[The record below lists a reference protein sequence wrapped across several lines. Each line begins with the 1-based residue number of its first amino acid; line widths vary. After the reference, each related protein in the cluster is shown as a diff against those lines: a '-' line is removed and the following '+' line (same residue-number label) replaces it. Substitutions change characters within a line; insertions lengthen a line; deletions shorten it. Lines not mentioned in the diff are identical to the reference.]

1 MINFSARSIGLYSL
15 AIGSSIAFFHAIA
28 SYGEAHIKA
37 PLAITGRYSIAD
49 RNLPNCLQTKQLLL
63 DLQQSGIYLNA
74 SLVANSGNNIA
85 PNTTRPTLSGQLH
98 DRHLNLS
105 GPLPTT
111 LCPQLTSVRI
121 VGTIAT
127 NGHLQGQ
134 IWFTNDRSNVRSAS
148 DTSEFTATP
157 QSIANETSRT
167 SH

>member
-1 MINFSARSIGLYSL
+1 MNNFSARSIGLYSL
-15 AIGSSIAFFHAIA
+15 AIGGSIAFFLLITN
-28 SYGEAHIKA
+28 YGEAHIKA
-37 PLAITGRYSIAD
+37 PIAITGRYSIAD

-74 SLVANSGNNIA
+74 SLVANSGNTTST
-85 PNTTRPTLSGQLH
+85 TTRPTLSGQLH
-98 DRHLNLS
+98 DRQLNLS

-127 NGHLQGQ
+127 NQHLQGQ
-134 IWFTNDRSNVRSAS
+134 IWLTNNQSNAQSAS
-148 DTSEFTATP
+148 DASEFTAIP
-157 QSIANETSRT
+157 QSIANDTSKT

>member
-15 AIGSSIAFFHAIA
+15 AIGGSIAFFQLVT

-37 PLAITGRYSIAD
+37 PLAITGRYSIAA
-49 RNLPNCLQTKQLLL
+49 RNLPNCLQNKQLLL

-74 SLVANSGNNIA
+74 TLVENSGNAIA
-85 PNTTRPTLSGQLH
+85 PTTTRPTLSGQLH
-98 DRHLNLS
+98 DRHLNLL
-105 GPLPTT
+105 GPIPTT

-127 NGHLQGQ
+127 NRQLQGQ
-134 IWFTNDRSNVRSAS
+134 IWLSDKPSNAQSAS

-157 QSIANETSRT
+157 QSIANETSGT